1 MLIMYLYISFIF
13 PTSFEGQTDLSS
25 GLCSHFTLCSLD
37 THGIMCHLFYILP
50 GDLLPL
56 SVLKQ
61 YKYLRIPNS
70 SSENR
75 LLPRNWFM
83 YTHKLFAPFVCT
95 HQQVVLSQCL
105 LIFSFPFYHS
115 VSLSLSLSLSV
126 CRLNSA
132 TSPLPTMSNTSP
144 RPIRRL
150 LGPSLSPG
158 TARTTHLDNTLATC
172 LSKETKELPYQ
183 NSLTQIKHLLYIF
196 KGHFGDMQGKSSGA
210 KQLLTFLEEIGLR
223 LKCMLY
229 SMLCLFIEQMAW

>member
-1 MLIMYLYISFIF
+1 
-13 PTSFEGQTDLSS
+13 
-25 GLCSHFTLCSLD
+25 
-37 THGIMCHLFYILP
+37 
-50 GDLLPL
+50 
-56 SVLKQ
+56 
-61 YKYLRIPNS
+61 
-70 SSENR
+70 
-75 LLPRNWFM
+75 
-83 YTHKLFAPFVCT
+83 
-95 HQQVVLSQCL
+95 
-105 LIFSFPFYHS
+105 
-115 VSLSLSLSLSV
+115 
-126 CRLNSA
+126 
-132 TSPLPTMSNTSP
+132 MSNTSP

-229 SMLCLFIEQMAW
+229 SMLCLFIEQMAWCYGATASLYWLNLYTWLPTHDQINVEIKAHAAQFGNLVPNRSYHSRLRHDNDHTPYLDLGPG